1 MDAKP
6 MKRVWVHGIWLCAIV
21 GMVVTVWLD
30 NAWYRGVA
38 VAPTAGVS
46 PYAANASLG
55 VNLFNIQFE
64 PDPAVVERS
73 FAETAKLGAQVA
85 RIQMPWEDVEIH
97 GRGDFE
103 DRRNPEH
110 VRNAW
115 EKYDHIVAMAEKY
128 RIALIIRI
136 DRPPL
141 WARSQSATTEK
152 FLAGLAENGDS
163 TGPPDDY
170 RDYAN
175 FVASVVTRYP
185 QVRYIQIWNEP
196 NLAYE
201 WNWQFP
207 DPEAFTELLKGATE
221 AARRANPNVVI
232 LYPSLSPTDGK
243 EPRIAPMSELDFLA
257 RSYRAGAAEYF
268 DIMSAQAY
276 GLGQPPDEHRY
287 VRLRW
292 NPLRPFAELDRPIDS
307 RIDVSRIVMLREV
320 MEEAG
325 DADTAVWVSEFGYN
339 SAPERIPPE
348 RRFVWGP
355 PVSESTKGTYAV
367 MQMDRARREWPWLG
381 VMNLWMLR
389 WGGPPADPANPTP
402 YFAIMAPDFTPY
414 AGYAAIQAAA
424 STPAVMSAGTHAWSH
439 PAIRQL
445 DADTWQVM
453 FWGTGVGIRGQ
464 PDDVMVQLN
473 DEDAVYM
480 QMGVGD
486 TSFYQRLPEGAHSV
500 TIRGLSHTPTAVLI
514 WRDQPGRWA
523 MALMLPM
530 WTILFGWGLWRVW
543 LRPMQKEA
551 EAA

>member
-1 MDAKP
+1 MDENP
-6 MKRVWVHGIWLCAIV
+6 MKRLTIHAIWLTA
-21 GMVVTVWLD
+21 MVCLIITVWID
-30 NAWYRGVA
+30 NAWYRGV
-38 VAPTAGVS
+38 VTAPTADVS
-46 PYAANASLG
+46 PYAANIGLG

-73 FAETAKLGAQVA
+73 FAETAKLGASVA

-97 GRGDFE
+97 ARGDFE

-110 VRNAW
+110 IRNSW
-115 EKYDHIVAMAEKY
+115 EKYDHIVAMAAKY
-128 RIALIIRI
+128 NITLIIRI

-141 WARSQSATTEK
+141 WARQQVASTDK
-152 FLAGLAENGDS
+152 FVAGLAENGDS

-175 FVASVVTRYP
+175 FVAAVVQRYP
-185 QVRYIQIWNEP
+185 QVQYIQIWNEP

-207 DPEAFTELLKGATE
+207 DPEAFTELLKLSTE
-221 AARRANPNVVI
+221 AARSVNPNVVI

-257 RSYRAGAAEYF
+257 RSYQAGAADYF

-292 NPLRPFAELDRPIDS
+292 NPMRPFAELDRPIDS

-320 MEEAG
+320 MELAG
-325 DADTAVWVSEFGYN
+325 DVNTAVWVSEFGYN
-339 SAPERIPPE
+339 SAPESIPPE

-355 PVSESTKGTYAV
+355 PVSESTKGEYVV

-402 YFAIMAPDFTPY
+402 YFAIMAPDFSPY
-414 AGYAAIQAAA
+414 EGYAAIQAAA
-424 STPAVMSAGTHAWSH
+424 TAPAVMSAGRHAWVH
-439 PAIRQL
+439 PAVQQV
-445 DADTWQVM
+445 DGDTWRVT
-453 FWGTGVGIRGQ
+453 FWGTGVGLRGQ
-464 PDDVMVQLN
+464 ADDITVQLN
-473 DEDAVYM
+473 D
-480 QMGVGD
+480 GD
-486 TSFYQRLPEGAHSV
+486 EAYIPIGNGDVSLYQRLPEGQHTL
-500 TIRGLSHTPTAVLI
+500 TIQGLSHTPTDVLV
-514 WRDQPGRWA
+514 WRDQPGRWL
-523 MALMLPM
+523 MAVLPLV
-530 WTILFGWGLWRVW
+530 WIILFGYGLWQAWWGPV
-543 LRPMQKEA
+543 QKGTKA
-551 EAA
+551 P

>member
-1 MDAKP
+1 MDEKP
-6 MKRVWVHGIWLCAIV
+6 MKRFVGHGIWVVALV
-21 GMVVTVWLD
+21 GMIVTTWLD
-30 NAWYRGVA
+30 NAWYRGV
-38 VAPTAGVS
+38 VTAPTAGVS
-46 PYAANASLG
+46 EYAANATLG
-55 VNLFNIQFE
+55 VNLFNVQFE

-73 FAETAKLGAQVA
+73 FAETAKIGATVA

-97 GRGDFE
+97 ARGDFE

-110 VRNAW
+110 IRNAW
-115 EKYDHIVAMAEKY
+115 EKYDHIVAMAEKHN
-128 RIALIIRI
+128 ISLIIRI

-141 WARSQSATTEK
+141 WARQQAAATEK
-152 FLAGLAENGDS
+152 FIVGLAENGDS

-175 FVASVVTRYP
+175 FVAAVVQRYP
-185 QVRYIQIWNEP
+185 HVPYIQIWNEP

-207 DPEAFTELLKGATE
+207 DPEAFTELLKLSAE
-221 AARRANPNVVI
+221 AARRANPDVVI

-257 RSYRAGAAEYF
+257 RSYRAGAADYF

-292 NPLRPFAELDRPIDS
+292 NPMRPFAELDRPIDS

-320 MEEAG
+320 MEQAG
-325 DADTAVWVSEFGYN
+325 DANTAVWVSEFGYN
-339 SAPERIPPE
+339 SAPESIPPE

-355 PVSESTKGTYAV
+355 PVSEATKGEYVV
-367 MQMDRARREWPWLG
+367 MQLDRARREWPWLG

-414 AGYAAIQAAA
+414 EGYAAIQKAATA
-424 STPAVMSAGTHAWSH
+424 PAVMSAGTHAWRH
-439 PAIRQL
+439 PAVRQI
-445 DADTWQVM
+445 DDETWQVT
-453 FWGTGVGIRGQ
+453 FWGTGVGLRGQ
-464 PDDVMVQLN
+464 SDDVMVQLN
-473 DEDAVYM
+473 DDEATYMPIGAGDA
-480 QMGVGD
+480 
-486 TSFYQRLPEGAHSV
+486 SFYQGLPDATHTL
-500 TIRGLSHTPTAVLI
+500 TIRGLSHTPTAVLV
-514 WRDQPGRWA
+514 WRDQPGRWL
-523 MALMLPM
+523 MALLPVVWVM
-530 WTILFGWGLWRVW
+530 LFGYGLWRVW
-543 LRPMQKEA
+543 RPNQKGMVTR
-551 EAA
+551 

>member
-1 MDAKP
+1 
-6 MKRVWVHGIWLCAIV
+6 MKRFVAHGIWLVALV
-21 GMVVTVWLD
+21 GMIVTIWLD
-30 NAWYRGVA
+30 NAWYRGV
-38 VAPTAGVS
+38 VTTPTADVS
-46 PYAANASLG
+46 EYAANATLG
-55 VNLFNIQFE
+55 VNLFNIQYE

-73 FAETAKLGAQVA
+73 FAETAKLGATVA

-97 GRGDFE
+97 ARGDFE

-110 VRNAW
+110 IRNAW
-115 EKYDHIVAMAEKY
+115 EKYDHIVAMAEKHN
-128 RIALIIRI
+128 IALIIRI

-141 WARSQSATTEK
+141 WARQQSASTEK
-152 FLAGLAENGDS
+152 FIAGLAENGDS

-175 FVASVVTRYP
+175 FVAAVAQRYP

-207 DPEAFTELLKGATE
+207 DPEAFTELLKRSAE
-221 AARRANPNVVI
+221 AARRVNPDVVI

-257 RSYRAGAAEYF
+257 RSYRAGAADYF

-292 NPLRPFAELDRPIDS
+292 NPMRPFAELDRPIDS

-320 MEEAG
+320 MEQAG
-325 DADTAVWVSEFGYN
+325 DANTAVWVSEFGYN
-339 SAPERIPPE
+339 SAPESIPPE

-355 PVSESTKGTYAV
+355 PVSEAIKGEYVV
-367 MQMDRARREWPWLG
+367 MQLDRARREWPWLG

-402 YFAIMAPDFTPY
+402 YFAIMAPDFMPY
-414 AGYAAIQAAA
+414 EGYATIQKAATA
-424 STPAVMSAGTHAWSH
+424 PVVMSAGAHAWRH
-439 PAIRQL
+439 PAVRQI
-445 DADTWQVM
+445 DEETWQVT
-453 FWGTGVGIRGQ
+453 FWGTGIGLRGQ
-464 PDDVMVQLN
+464 PDDIMVQLN
-473 DEDAVYM
+473 DDESQYM
-480 QMGVGD
+480 PIGVGD
-486 TSFYQRLPEGAHSV
+486 VSFYQGLPDAQHTL
-500 TIRGLSHTPTAVLI
+500 TIRGLSHTPTAVLV
-514 WRDQPGRWA
+514 WRDQPGRWP
-523 MALMLPM
+523 MALLPVVWVM
-530 WTILFGWGLWRVW
+530 LFGYGLWYVW
-543 LRPMQKEA
+543 RPILKENGTR
-551 EAA
+551 

>member
-1 MDAKP
+1 
-6 MKRVWVHGIWLCAIV
+6 MKRVFAHAIWFVA
-21 GMVVTVWLD
+21 VVCLVITIWLD
-30 NAWYRGVA
+30 NAWYRGV
-38 VAPTAGVS
+38 VTAPTAGVS
-46 PYAANASLG
+46 EYAANATLG

-73 FAETAKLGAQVA
+73 FAETAALGATVA

-97 GRGDFE
+97 ARGDFE

-110 VRNAW
+110 IRNAW

-128 RIALIIRI
+128 NIALIIRI

-141 WARSQSATTEK
+141 WARQQSASTEK
-152 FLAGLAENGDS
+152 FIAGLAENGDS

-175 FVASVVTRYP
+175 FVAAVAQRYP
-185 QVRYIQIWNEP
+185 HVLYIQIWNEP

-207 DPEAFTELLKGATE
+207 DPEAFTELLKLSAE
-221 AARRANPNVVI
+221 AARRVNPDVVI

-257 RSYRAGAAEYF
+257 RSYRAGAADYF

-292 NPLRPFAELDRPIDS
+292 NPMRPFAELDRPIDS

-320 MEEAG
+320 MEQAG
-325 DADTAVWVSEFGYN
+325 DSNTAVWVSEFGYN
-339 SAPERIPPE
+339 SAPESIPPE

-355 PVSESTKGTYAV
+355 PVSEAIKGEYVV
-367 MQMDRARREWPWLG
+367 MQLDRARREWPWLG

-414 AGYAAIQAAA
+414 AGYAAIQKAATA
-424 STPAVMSAGTHAWSH
+424 PAVMSAGTHAWRH
-439 PAIRQL
+439 PAVQKI
-445 DADTWQVM
+445 DEDTWQVT
-453 FWGTGVGIRGQ
+453 FFGTGIGLRSQ
-464 PDDVMVQLN
+464 PDDIMVQLN
-473 DEDAVYM
+473 NAESLYVPIGEGDA
-480 QMGVGD
+480 
-486 TSFYQRLPEGAHSV
+486 SLYQGLPEGQHTLTV
-500 TIRGLSHTPTAVLI
+500 RGLSHTPTAVLV
-514 WRDQPGRWA
+514 WRDQPGRY
-523 MALMLPM
+523 LMTVLPLV
-530 WTILFGWGLWRVW
+530 WLFLFGYGLWRVW
-543 LRPMQKEA
+543 WQPAQKGLMTS
-551 EAA
+551 